1 MSDSLWIQKGGT
13 LSDKSARKEFGLSQ
27 EEIIEAIKSDKLQ
40 YRQNYMHGNPYFRLL
55 RSEVEC
61 LVNEKYGK
69 DYLEIKK
76 LRNELS
82 QVTKEIKKINNQLS
96 SLERK
101 KVELL
106 EILGNNISK
115 NQKDI

>member
-1 MSDSLWIQKGGT
+1 MSDSVWTQKGAT

-27 EEIIEAIKSDKLQ
+27 EEIIEAIKSEKFQ

-55 RSEVEC
+55 RSEVES

-69 DYLEIKK
+69 NYLGTKK
-76 LRNELS
+76 LKNELS
-82 QVTKEIKKINNQLS
+82 QVTKEIKRLKKQLA

-106 EILGNNISK
+106 EKIGE
-115 NQKDI
+115 